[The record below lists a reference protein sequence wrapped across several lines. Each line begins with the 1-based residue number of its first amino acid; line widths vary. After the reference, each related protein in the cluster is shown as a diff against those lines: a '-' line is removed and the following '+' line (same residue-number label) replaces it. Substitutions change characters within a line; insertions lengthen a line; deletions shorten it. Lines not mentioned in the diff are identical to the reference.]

1 MSSLKSFH
9 RTSLGSDGDD
19 NDSRE
24 VSNKEDNGY
33 AEQRERIEMIMSS
46 YMMILLFFT
55 TKGCLKCQATFKVFS
70 CQSLC

>member
-33 AEQRERIEMIMSS
+33 AEKRERIEMIMSS

-55 TKGCLKCQATFKVFS
+55 TQGCLKCQATFNDF
-70 CQSLC
+70 